1 VVGRIRFALERWDS
15 PRHRSHVAQLFS
27 LGIMRASPEKIK
39 KADKHLFIAVMFCVV
54 VGLMLSAFT
63 LRTYLKRQLQADMDW
78 NKAVP
83 VAVYEPLLNT
93 LRVFVFLILPAMAT
107 SLFGVAYLIWDYR
120 HKRGAINDHDKS
132 DA

>member
-1 VVGRIRFALERWDS
+1 
-15 PRHRSHVAQLFS
+15 VAQLFS
-27 LGIMRASPEKIK
+27 LGIMSASPDKIK
-39 KADKHLFIAVMFCVV
+39 KADKHLLIAVIFCVV

-63 LRTYLKRQLQADMDW
+63 LRTYLKHQLQADMDW
-78 NKAVP
+78 NKPVP

-93 LRVFVFLILPAMAT
+93 LRVFVFQILPATAI

-120 HKRGAINDHDKS
+120 RKRGALNDHDKS